1 MAQDVESALDNIIG
15 YNHQMVMISVV
26 GTGITLP
33 FDVEPYKPGD
43 SEYGAGKR
51 LVKRAVNLIGP
62 RFADYWRKNLKA
74 HWRSRRQIFNRAF
87 SPHLRP
93 GRASYHCQAEAEPPG
108 TGRSGRS
115 ALQPDATNDYVS
127 TWRRLD

>member
-1 MAQDVESALDNIIG
+1 MAQDLESALDNIIG

-51 LVKRAVNLIGP
+51 LAGVYCEAHFSGHQTESTR
-62 RFADYWRKNLKA
+62 LKTMA
-74 HWRSRRQIFNRAF
+74 
-87 SPHLRP
+87 
-93 GRASYHCQAEAEPPG
+93 
-108 TGRSGRS
+108 
-115 ALQPDATNDYVS
+115 
-127 TWRRLD
+127 